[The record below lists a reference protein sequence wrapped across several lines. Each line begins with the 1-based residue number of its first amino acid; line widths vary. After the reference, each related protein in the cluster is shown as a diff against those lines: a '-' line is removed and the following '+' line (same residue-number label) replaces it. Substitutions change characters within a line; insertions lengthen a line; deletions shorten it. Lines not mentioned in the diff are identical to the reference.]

1 MKILKGN
8 MHFVPA
14 LDQKFK
20 TTVFHVPEKMSSN
33 CTSCIFNSNNSSVI
47 IINVQ

>member
-1 MKILKGN
+1 MKILKDN
-8 MHFVPA
+8 MHFVPV

-20 TTVFHVPEKMSSN
+20 TTVFHVTENMSSN
-33 CTSCIFNSNNSSVI
+33 CTSCIFNNNNSSVI